1 MGHIENA
8 VALHYGNVGLLGR
21 IIDGLEAV
29 GVDFDNLKTI
39 DLAPVDE
46 FHIGG
51 REATAAA
58 VERMALNA
66 EHRVL
71 DIGCGI
77 GGASRYIA
85 ETIGCQVDGVDLTPE
100 YVLTAKA
107 LTEMIGLEDKVS
119 HEIASALA
127 MPFTDDAFDAAITFH
142 VAMNIP
148 ERDAFYR
155 EIARVLKPGG
165 TLCLYDVMK
174 VGETPVTYPMP
185 WAQSIETSHLT
196 TIGETGTLL
205 DGAGFT
211 VVKVDDRTAEAVE
224 FFERMAAA
232 RAGGPPPPLGVH
244 LAMGADAAAKIG
256 NARRSI
262 AQGEMAPVMMVARL
276 G

>member
-1 MGHIENA
+1 MEHIENA
-8 VALHYGNVGLLGR
+8 VALHYANVGLLGR
-21 IIDGLEAV
+21 IIGGLEAV
-29 GVDFDNLKTI
+29 GADFDNLKTA

-58 VERMALNA
+58 VDRMSLNA
-66 EHRVL
+66 DHRVL

-85 ETIGCQVDGVDLTPE
+85 ETIGCRVDGIDLTPE

-127 MPFTDDAFDAAITFH
+127 MPFDDDVFDAAITFH

-148 ERDAFYR
+148 QRDVFYR
-155 EIARVLKPGG
+155 EIGRVLKPGG

-174 VGETPVTYPMP
+174 IGDTPVTYPMP

-196 TIGETGTLL
+196 TISETSALL
-205 DGAGFT
+205 TEAGFI
-211 VVKVDDRTAEAVE
+211 VIEVDDRTAGSIE
-224 FFERMAAA
+224 FFERMSAAKT
-232 RAGGPPPPLGVH
+232 GGAPPPLGVH
-244 LAMGADAAAKIG
+244 LAMGADAAEKIG
-256 NARRSI
+256 NARRCI
-262 AQGEMAPVMMVARL
+262 EQGEMAPVMMIARRA
-276 G
+276 